1 MDLEEG
7 IMPQIIPIKEL
18 KNTAEI
24 PDMCHKSEESIC
36 ITKNGYGDMVI
47 MSIDN
52 YEKNMNRIAM
62 YHDIEISEQQIRN
75 GQVGDARI
83 SLQETREKYGL

>member
-1 MDLEEG
+1 
-7 IMPQIIPIKEL
+7 MPQIIPIKEL

-24 PDMCHKSEESIC
+24 SDMCNKSKEPIC
-36 ITKNGYGDMVI
+36 ITKNGYSDMVI

-52 YEKNMNRIAM
+52 YEKNMNRITM
-62 YHDIEISEQQIRN
+62 YHEIEISEQQIRK

-83 SLQETREKYGL
+83 SLQETRGKYGL

>member
-1 MDLEEG
+1 MLWV
-7 IMPQIIPIKEL
+7 IPIKEL

-24 PDMCHKSEESIC
+24 LDMCHKSEETNC
-36 ITKNGYGDMVI
+36 VTKNGYSDMVK
-47 MSIDN
+47 MSMED
-52 YEKNMNRIAM
+52 YEKNMNRIVM
-62 YHDIEISEQQIRN
+62 YPDIEISEQQIRK